1 MKLFNK
7 LLIPTLLLSSVAVA
21 QTGDNFSRS
30 SAALKELKAKA
41 TISETKS
48 DSDKLFYLVDDFS
61 QLKTVPGFTFGA
73 PSGLVPG
80 WGVGFAV
87 LSGVHKDSDT
97 DGAAAFGFGFGDPFE
112 SLGGAA
118 SLSIGSIDPSD
129 GGAFNRGS
137 LNLSLG
143 HTFKDYGM
151 GIAAGISNIDIWHDT
166 NEDKMDESYYLSA
179 TKLFPN
185 NVAPMILTF
194 GFGNEAFVDINTD
207 NDRDS
212 KIDPFISGAVY
223 VHPQMSLILDY
234 TTGITTFG
242 TSLVPFPDYPVSI
255 GLALTDIFTEAD
267 EDEVGFIG
275 TIAMGFTF

>member
-1 MKLFNK
+1 MKLFKN
-7 LLIPTLLLSSVAVA
+7 TLLSAILISSVAMA
-21 QTGDNFSRS
+21 QGDNFSRS
-30 SAALKELKAKA
+30 SAALAELKAKA
-41 TISETKS
+41 TMTETKPA
-48 DSDKLFYLVDDFS
+48 SDKLFYLVDDFS

-80 WGVGFAV
+80 WGVGFAA

-97 DGAAAFGFGFGDPFE
+97 DGATAFGFGFGDPFE

-118 SLSIGSIDPSD
+118 SLSVGSIDPSD

-137 LNLSLG
+137 LNLSVG
-143 HTFKDYGM
+143 HTFPEHGM
-151 GIAAGISNIDIWHDT
+151 GVSVGMSNFDIWHASH
-166 NEDKMDESYYLSA
+166 EDKSDESFYAAA

-185 NVAPMILTF
+185 DTAPMILTA
-194 GFGNEAFVDINTD
+194 GFGNESFVDINTD
-207 NDRDS
+207 DDRDS
-212 KIDPFISGAVY
+212 KIGPFISGAVY

-267 EDEVGFIG
+267 EDEVGFMG

>member
-1 MKLFNK
+1 MKLLRNT
-7 LLIPTLLLSSVAVA
+7 LISTLIVSSVAMA
-21 QTGDNFSRS
+21 QGDNFSRS
-30 SAALKELKAKA
+30 SAALTELKSKA
-41 TISETKS
+41 AMTETKS
-48 DSDKLFYLVDDFS
+48 ESDKIFYLVDDFS

-80 WGVGFAV
+80 WGVAFAA
-87 LSGVHKDSDT
+87 LSGVHKDNDT
-97 DGAAAFGFGFGDPFE
+97 DGAAAFGLGFGDPFE

-137 LNLSLG
+137 LNLSVG
-143 HTFKDYGM
+143 HTFPDYGLGLAVGM
-151 GIAAGISNIDIWHDT
+151 SNFDIWHT
-166 NEDKMDESYYLSA
+166 SSEDELDESFYAAA

-185 NVAPMILTF
+185 DTAPMVLTA
-194 GFGNEAFVDINTD
+194 GFGNESFVDINTD
-207 NDRDS
+207 DDRDS
-212 KIDPFISGAVY
+212 KIDPFIAGAVY

-255 GLALTDIFTEAD
+255 GLALSDLFKEAD
-267 EDEVGFIG
+267 EDAIGFIG
-275 TIAMGFTF
+275 SLAVGFTF

>member
-1 MKLFNK
+1 MKLLRNT
-7 LLIPTLLLSSVAVA
+7 LVSTLIISSVAMA
-21 QTGDNFSRS
+21 QGDNFSRS
-30 SAALKELKAKA
+30 SAALAELKSKA
-41 TISETKS
+41 EMTETKS
-48 DSDKLFYLVDDFS
+48 ESDKLFYLVDDFS

-80 WGVGFAV
+80 WGVGFAA

-97 DGAAAFGFGFGDPFE
+97 DGATAFGFGFGDPFE

-137 LNLSLG
+137 LNLSVG
-143 HTFKDYGM
+143 HTFPEYGM
-151 GIAAGISNIDIWHDT
+151 GVAVGMSNFDIWHDSS
-166 NEDKMDESYYLSA
+166 EDELDESFYAAA

-185 NVAPMILTF
+185 DTAPMILTA
-194 GFGNEAFVDINTD
+194 GFGNESFVDINTD
-207 NDRDS
+207 DDRDS

-223 VHPQMSLILDY
+223 LHPQMSLILDY

-242 TSLVPFPDYPVSI
+242 TSLVPFPDYPVTV
-255 GLALTDIFTEAD
+255 GLALTDLFKEAD
-267 EDEVGFIG
+267 EDAIGFIG
-275 TIAMGFTF
+275 SLAVGFTF

>member
-1 MKLFNK
+1 MKLLKNT
-7 LLIPTLLLSSVAVA
+7 LISALIISSVAMA
-21 QTGDNFSRS
+21 QGDNFSRS
-30 SAALKELKAKA
+30 SAALAELRSKAG
-41 TISETKS
+41 TTETKFE
-48 DSDKLFYLVDDFS
+48 SDKFFYLVDDFT

-80 WGVGFAV
+80 WGVGFAA

-112 SLGGAA
+112 SVGGAA
-118 SLSIGSIDPSD
+118 SLSVGSIDPSD
-129 GGAFNRGS
+129 GGAFDRGS

-143 HTFKDYGM
+143 HTFPEYGM
-151 GIAAGISNIDIWHDT
+151 GVAVGMSNYDIWHDSH
-166 NEDKMDESYYLSA
+166 EDKLDESFYAAA

-185 NVAPMILTF
+185 DTAPVILTA
-194 GFGNEAFVDINTD
+194 GFGNESFVDINTD
-207 NDRDS
+207 DDRDS
-212 KIDPFISGAVY
+212 KIGPFVSGAVY

-255 GLALTDIFTEAD
+255 GLALTDLFKEAD
-267 EDEVGFIG
+267 EEEIGFIG
-275 TIAMGFTF
+275 SLAVGFRF

>member
-1 MKLFNK
+1 MKLFK
-7 LLIPTLLLSSVAVA
+7 IILMSAFLLGSIAMA

-30 SAALKELKAKA
+30 TAALAELKAKA
-41 TISETKS
+41 NMTETDYTF
-48 DSDKLFYLVDDFS
+48 DSFFYLVDDFS

-80 WGVGFAV
+80 WGVGFAA
-87 LSGVHKDSDT
+87 LSGVHKGSDT
-97 DGAAAFGFGFGDPFE
+97 DGATAFGFGFGDSFE

-118 SLSIGSIDPSD
+118 SLSIGSIDPTD

-143 HTFKDYGM
+143 HTFPDYRM
-151 GIAAGISNIDIWHDT
+151 GVAIGISNLDIWHVSH
-166 NEDKMDESYYLSA
+166 EDKMDESYYIAA

-185 NVAPMILTF
+185 DTAPMILTA
-194 GFGNEAFVDINTD
+194 GFGNESFVDINTND
-207 NDRDS
+207 NRDI
-212 KIDPFISGAVY
+212 KIGPFISGAVY

-255 GLALTDIFTEAD
+255 VLALTDIFKESD
-267 EDEVGFIG
+267 EDSIGFMG
-275 TIAMGFTF
+275 SLAVGFTF